1 MAKNTG
7 RTWSLWKQL
16 GWYSS
21 SPSNLTAEE
30 IKGKIKL
37 GAGTSKTQNSLS
49 FDVFLQASADPIQRQ
64 SDMATMAESEI
75 VRPIIDVY
83 VEECTQPDVTE
94 GKTIWF
100 ECNDSSVE
108 EELNKLME
116 TLLIE
121 DSIGPISRRLAGRG
135 NAFRRVLYNDE
146 EGIIGFVEIDNA
158 EIERVFDPL
167 SKRLLGFRWHNHK
180 PAVPMFDD
188 ETIFPPWDFIHF
200 RNLANDSEY
209 GEALLAHLYPLY
221 KRILLGMNQMTLYRI
236 STMPN
241 RHMLFLDSGDMDF
254 TSGMENATMTM
265 DLLRTKQMVSPQEFQ
280 TRYETPALDSILVM
294 PIRKDENTKLELMK
308 GDIDVPDIHDMEY
321 MSKSLYGGA
330 RVPKAYLGHGD
341 DAGNGLA
348 QASLVSQDIR
358 FARMVRVLRRPLVIG
373 FYQLACIH
381 LAMRGKDPMDYDI
394 KVKMSKISA
403 LEEEVN
409 AATLEKQVNLASSL
423 TSLCKDLEIPN
434 KEIIELVF
442 REYLHV
448 PRKFVDVLKLAVKVN
463 QALGGTDPNGSS
475 GGMFASMGGGMDGMG
490 DGMGGPDDMGDLTID
505 DAKIADASSE
515 GGNAKQTLLDSVLK
529 NVATARR
536 TLNESADQRATH
548 ARKARIVHGHV
559 GELMRIG
566 QSKKCSLVESIED
579 SPHRYAAIVRK
590 LEVVQSDTIRAKLTE
605 SSVHPSVRM
614 VQQRRKKK

>member
-1 MAKNTG
+1 MASKTG
-7 RTWSLWKQL
+7 KTFSLWKAL

-30 IKGKIKL
+30 IKGKIRL
-37 GAGTSKTQNSLS
+37 NGTGKKTQASLS
-49 FDVFLQASADPIQRQ
+49 FDVFLQASSDPIQRQ

-75 VRPIIDVY
+75 VRPIVDVY

-100 ECNDSSVE
+100 ECNDSTVE

-121 DSIGPISRRLAGRG
+121 DSAGPITRNLMGSG
-135 NAFRRVLYNDE
+135 NAYRRVLYNE
-146 EGIIGFVEIDNA
+146 QEGVIGFVEVENA
-158 EIERVFDPL
+158 DIERVFDPL
-167 SKRLLGFRWHNHK
+167 SKRLLGFRWANHK

-188 ETIFPPWDFIHF
+188 ESIFPPWDFIHF
-200 RNLANDSEY
+200 RNLTGGSEY

-254 TSGMENATMTM
+254 TTGMENAAMTM
-265 DLLRTKQMVSPQEFQ
+265 DLLRSKQMVSPQEFQ

-294 PIRKDENTKLELMK
+294 PIRKDETTKMELMK
-308 GDIDVPDIHDMEY
+308 GDVDVPDIHDMEY
-321 MSKSLYGGA
+321 LAKCLYGGA

-341 DAGNGLA
+341 DGNGLA

-358 FARMVRVLRRPLVIG
+358 FARMVRVLRRPLIVG

-381 LAMRGKDPMDYDI
+381 LALKGRDPSGYNI

-409 AATLEKQVNLASSL
+409 AATLEKQVSLAGSL

-475 GGMFASMGGGMDGMG
+475 GGMFASMGGGMDGM
-490 DGMGGPDDMGDLTID
+490 DGMGGGGADDDLTID
-505 DAKIADASSE
+505 DAKASDAGAD
-515 GGNAKQTLLDSVLK
+515 AKQTLLDSVLGD
-529 NVATARR
+529 VANARR
-536 TLNESADQRATH
+536 VLVESASEKVVSQAKSRQVSSH
-548 ARKARIVHGHV
+548 L

-579 SPHRYAAIVRK
+579 NPHRYADAIMK
-590 LEVVQSDTIRAKLTE
+590 LEVQPSDTVKVKLSE
-605 SSVHPSVRM
+605 STHPSVRM
-614 VQQRRKKK
+614 VQQRRKKASARV

>member
-1 MAKNTG
+1 MASKTG
-7 RTWSLWKQL
+7 KTFSLWRAL

-30 IKGKIKL
+30 IKGKVRLNGSGK
-37 GAGTSKTQNSLS
+37 KTQASLS
-49 FDVFLQASADPIQRQ
+49 FDVFLQASSDPIQRQ
-64 SDMATMAESEI
+64 SDMANMAESEI
-75 VRPIIDVY
+75 VRPIVDVY

-100 ECNDSSVE
+100 ECNDSSIE

-121 DSIGPISRRLAGRG
+121 DSAGPIARRLMGSG
-135 NAFRRVLYNDE
+135 NAYRRVLYNDQ
-146 EGIIGFVEIDNA
+146 EGVIGFVEVENA
-158 EIERVFDPL
+158 DIERVFDPL
-167 SKRLLGFRWHNHK
+167 SKRLLGFRWANHK
-180 PAVPMFDD
+180 PASPMFDD
-188 ETIFPPWDFIHF
+188 ESIFPPWDFIHF
-200 RNLANDSEY
+200 RNLAGGSEY

-254 TSGMENATMTM
+254 TSGMENAAMTM
-265 DLLRTKQMVSPQEFQ
+265 DLLRSKQMVSPQEFQ

-294 PIRKDENTKLELMK
+294 PIRKEETTKIELMK
-308 GDIDVPDIHDMEY
+308 GDVDVPDIHDMEY
-321 MSKSLYGGA
+321 MSKCLYGGA

-341 DAGNGLA
+341 DGAGLA

-358 FARMVRVLRRPLVIG
+358 FARMVRVLRRPLIVG

-381 LAMRGKDPMDYDI
+381 LAIKGRDPSGYNI

-409 AATLEKQVNLASSL
+409 AATLEKQVNLAGSL

-475 GGMFASMGGGMDGMG
+475 GGMFASMGGGMGDMGGGMG
-490 DGMGGPDDMGDLTID
+490 DDLTID
-505 DAKIADASSE
+505 DAKMDAA
-515 GGNAKQTLLDSVLK
+515 GGGPEAKQTLLDSVIRDIARARRILVENESQK
-529 NVATARR
+529 AATA
-536 TLNESADQRATH
+536 T
-548 ARKARIVHGHV
+548 KARAVSSHI

-579 SPHRYAAIVRK
+579 NPQRYTDAIMK
-590 LEVVQSDTIRAKLTE
+590 LEVTPSDAVKVRLSE
-605 SSVHPSVRM
+605 STHPSVRM
-614 VQQRRKKK
+614 VQQRRKKPIT